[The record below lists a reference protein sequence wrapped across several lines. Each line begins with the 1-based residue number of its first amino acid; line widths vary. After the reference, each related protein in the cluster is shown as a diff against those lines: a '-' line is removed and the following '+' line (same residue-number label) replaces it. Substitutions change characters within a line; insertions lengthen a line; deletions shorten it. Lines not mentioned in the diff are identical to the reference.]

1 MNKVTQSIYKNAVD
15 KALFD
20 DKGNPSFDKGS
31 GTNGEETKIK
41 LEFSKWCLIGDSLS
55 FEAAGYYVSNISE
68 YSILVSFELP
78 EYISNR
84 ITTAPSGAI
93 CLILQ
98 IYAENVTR
106 PTTSMVY
113 VSKSNNTVSFTNTEP
128 IDITKAVQFR
138 IHCNIL
144 LN

>member
-20 DKGNPSFDKGS
+20 DNGNLSADKGL
-31 GTNGEETKIK
+31 GIKGLETAIN

-55 FEAAGYYVSNISE
+55 FEAAGYYVSNIPAD
-68 YSILVSFELP
+68 SILVYFELP
-78 EYISNR
+78 EYISSR

-93 CLILQ
+93 CLIFQ
-98 IYAENVTR
+98 IYAATVNS
-106 PTTSMVY
+106 PTTTMVY
-113 VSKSNNTVSFTNTEP
+113 VHKSGNTVRFINTEP
-128 IDITKAVQFR
+128 INETGPVQFR
-138 IHCNIL
+138 IHCDIL